1 MAQNNRCACAS
12 VVAFG
17 EIKRLQRIIGVP
29 QEVEVWAKPTID
41 EIKVAENQHRNVL
54 KFLNRM
60 EDDCKVN
67 MAKVRG
73 DLILAMQKYKE
84 GKFFEALDKVIDAD
98 VSLRHTICP
107 TGW

>member
-1 MAQNNRCACAS
+1 MEKNNRCACAS

-17 EIKRLQRIIGVP
+17 EIKRLQRIVGVP
-29 QEVEVWAKPTID
+29 EELKGWAKPTPV
-41 EIKVAENQHRNVL
+41 EIEVAENQHRTVL
-54 KFLNRM
+54 KYLSRL
-60 EDDCKVN
+60 EDDCEVS

-73 DLILAMQKYKE
+73 DLILAVQAYKE